1 MRSTH
6 QSPPIQ
12 STSTVS
18 TSTMSI
24 PTMLV
29 LPLHSIHSINF
40 IIAFSI
46 SPFPNNFPHFPTA
59 GATLDHDL
67 VNPTIPDPTIPDP
80 TIPDSTIPD
89 PYIQDSPKY
98 LPSESW
104 MCNLVYLVQS
114 WILTSVSSCIF
125 SLDLIQLVTPDTTC
139 YLPTKRYSPKYA
151 GHQPLKYFT

>member
-1 MRSTH
+1 VKGESAPMRTKH

-18 TSTMSI
+18 I

-29 LPLHSIHSINF
+29 LPLHFIHSINF
-40 IIAFSI
+40 IISFSI
-46 SPFPNNFPHFPTA
+46 SPFPNDFPHFPTA
-59 GATLDHDL
+59 GATLDQDL
-67 VNPTIPDPTIPDP
+67 VNPTTPDPYIPDPTTPDFN
-80 TIPDSTIPD
+80 
-89 PYIQDSPKY
+89 IQDSTKY